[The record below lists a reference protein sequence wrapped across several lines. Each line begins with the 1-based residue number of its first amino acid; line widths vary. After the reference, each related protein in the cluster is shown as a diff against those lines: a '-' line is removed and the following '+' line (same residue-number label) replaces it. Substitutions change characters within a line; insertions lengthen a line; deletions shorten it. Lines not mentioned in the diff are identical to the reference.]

1 MIKKQTRKE
10 MEETIYKTFA
20 LLDTSRENTKKYK
33 AIFSTMSDAQ
43 FDSFFKEFFR
53 NEDEYLTL
61 DIVTY
66 EREPSMDDVEKA
78 AKYLGVPLYERI
90 AFPHMSSD
98 PSEPFVTPFEVPVG
112 YIHVKRLQ
120 QMRRKKNSTSTEI
133 LQRDAKTGQ
142 VTGHDKNSRSSDME
156 NFAMTTYGAT
166 QALREFLGENC
177 A

>member
-1 MIKKQTRKE
+1 MLSKQTRKQ

-20 LLDTSRENTKKYK
+20 LLDTTGENTKKYK
-33 AIFSTMSDAQ
+33 SIFSTMSDAQ
-43 FDSFFKEFFR
+43 FDSFFKQFFK

-112 YIHVKRLQ
+112 HIHVKRLKVGVMSLLIAGISLYIKLCNDNQ
-120 QMRRKKNSTSTEI
+120 QPRLLYEVRFNDYHVHYKHSGN
-133 LQRDAKTGQ
+133 
-142 VTGHDKNSRSSDME
+142 
-156 NFAMTTYGAT
+156 
-166 QALREFLGENC
+166 GELHIS
-177 A
+177 